1 MTQLPFSFEFSVF
14 SRSPRA
20 HRCSGSLFICL

>member
-1 MTQLPFSFEFSVF
+1 MTESSFSFKFSVF

-20 HRCSGSLFICL
+20 HRCLGSLFICL

>member
-1 MTQLPFSFEFSVF
+1 MTQLYFRFEFSVF

-20 HRCSGSLFICL
+20 HRCYGSLFICL

>member
-1 MTQLPFSFEFSVF
+1 MRQLSFSIEFSVL